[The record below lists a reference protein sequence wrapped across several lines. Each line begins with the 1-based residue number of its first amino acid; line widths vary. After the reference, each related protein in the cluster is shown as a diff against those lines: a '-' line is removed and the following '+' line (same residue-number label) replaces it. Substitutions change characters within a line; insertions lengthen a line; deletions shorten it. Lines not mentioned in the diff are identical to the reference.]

1 MGITSPSLVVKFN
14 TDSQASVSAPC
25 AFILELMYVI
35 VLFDKLNVA
44 SCFIDEVTDGVG
56 LPQHTALNCIRQ
68 RDNSSYI
75 TVDGSLPIRVAILS

>member
-1 MGITSPSLVVKFN
+1 VGITSPSFVVKFN
-14 TDSQASVSAPC
+14 TDSQASVRAPC
-25 AFILELMYVI
+25 SFILELVYVI

-56 LPQHTALNCIRQ
+56 LLQHTASNRICQ
-68 RDNSSYI
+68 RDNSSHI